1 MYQTYE
7 RKLEQI
13 EKRYPGMEPKTILKK
28 LLGSDTLRDEE
39 QVLPSRSVPVTGE
52 QGGRLLACHLY
63 SLEQAG
69 EGRRAQAQELT
80 RGSRLSSR
88 ALRSYYPAQKLCLQK
103 ALQFLPKL
111 KECLAARA
119 SAEDEDTPPEPLFD
133 SDDDS
138 FLVALG
144 PGAGARTPI
153 VVRVPYG
160 NSVP

>member
-69 EGRRAQAQELT
+69 EGPSAGAHAWLEAQQP
-80 RGSRLSSR
+80 RF
-88 ALRSYYPAQKLCLQK
+88 ALYPAKKLCLQK

-138 FLVALG
+138 F
-144 PGAGARTPI
+144 
-153 VVRVPYG
+153 
-160 NSVP
+160 